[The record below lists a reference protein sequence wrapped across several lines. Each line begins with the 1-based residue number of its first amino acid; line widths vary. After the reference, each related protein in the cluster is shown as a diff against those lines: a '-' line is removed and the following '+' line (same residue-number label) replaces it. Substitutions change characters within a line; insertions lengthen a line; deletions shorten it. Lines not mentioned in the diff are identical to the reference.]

1 VSGAGNNPMNGI
13 LGIINGIIG
22 SGRPST
28 GTGANFNPIGA
39 LPGMNGNTGSNVP
52 NSPLINSNLKSVS
65 NVNQK
70 PGFSD
75 LMVTDDNKLKVSKM
89 NGREKKKL

>member
-1 VSGAGNNPMNGI
+1 MNGI

-22 SGRPST
+22 SGLPGTGT

-39 LPGMNGNTGSNVP
+39 LPGVNGNTGSNLP
-52 NSPLINSNLKSVS
+52 NFKPLIDSNLKSVS

-75 LMVTDDNKLKVSKM
+75 PMITDDNKLKVSKM
-89 NGREKKKL
+89 NGRAKKKL